1 MQAYL
6 QRLYSRLV
14 RHFSKIRI
22 ENISDNPEI
31 AIRIIVFGLA
41 RVVRIGIE
49 STQKQA
55 SKNEGNNG
63 EVIKRNG
70 SSGHNRCRGQAAG

>member
-1 MQAYL
+1 M
-6 QRLYSRLV
+6 

-22 ENISDNPEI
+22 ENISDNSKI
-31 AIRIIVFGLA
+31 AVRIGIFGLA

-70 SSGHNRCRGQAAG
+70 SSRHNRCGGQAAG